1 MHASSPLVQ
10 ALRAQENHLSRPSK
24 CELHSES
31 RTACLSAQFIGK
43 GSVKMTDESSVTFLQ
58 HCSTIASYVGSNLR
72 CSRQLEEYS

>member
-31 RTACLSAQFIGK
+31 RTAYLSAQSLGQ
-43 GSVKMTDESSVTFLQ
+43 GS
-58 HCSTIASYVGSNLR
+58 
-72 CSRQLEEYS
+72 